1 MASAPPSGSAPPS
14 EDAAGFRQRLAEYE
28 TLLEIGVELAGTLDR
43 QRVLE
48 LALQHAERLCRA
60 ETGSI
65 WELDEER
72 GELFFRVV
80 RGQVAGRIRGL
91 RVLLGTGIVGAV
103 AVSGEPALVTD
114 AERDPRW
121 RGDAASEFHTRSVLA
136 VPLVARG
143 RVIGVLQLLNALD
156 REAFDADDLRRLRLF
171 AGPLAHAL
179 ENARLHEAEKR
190 QFIDTVTALAEAVEK
205 RDPYTGGHIR
215 RVVCYSLLLGRELGL
230 ERSELERLWVGAA
243 LHDIGKIAIPDA
255 ILRKESP
262 LDDEERSTME
272 RHALE
277 GAEIVARVRSLRPLV
292 PVVRNHHERIDG
304 NGYPDHLAGEAIP
317 LAARIVAVA
326 DTYDAMTSDRP
337 YRRGLDPGVAAAE
350 IIGQAGRQH
359 APEVVAAFARLYER
373 GELTLAA
380 GEELLAS
387 LSGHPDTD

>member
-1 MASAPPSGSAPPS
+1 
-14 EDAAGFRQRLAEYE
+14 
-28 TLLEIGVELAGTLDR
+28 
-43 QRVLE
+43 
-48 LALQHAERLCRA
+48 
-60 ETGSI
+60 
-65 WELDEER
+65 
-72 GELFFRVV
+72 
-80 RGQVAGRIRGL
+80 
-91 RVLLGTGIVGAV
+91 
-103 AVSGEPALVTD
+103 
-114 AERDPRW
+114 
-121 RGDAASEFHTRSVLA
+121 
-136 VPLVARG
+136 
-143 RVIGVLQLLNALD
+143 
-156 REAFDADDLRRLRLF
+156 
-171 AGPLAHAL
+171 
-179 ENARLHEAEKR
+179 
-190 QFIDTVTALAEAVEK
+190 
-205 RDPYTGGHIR
+205 
-215 RVVCYSLLLGRELGL
+215 
-230 ERSELERLWVGAA
+230 
-243 LHDIGKIAIPDA
+243 
-255 ILRKESP
+255 
-262 LDDEERSTME
+262 ME